1 MKGEYST
8 TCCVLGSFFSAI
20 PPSLP
25 PDPRALAWLEV
36 PGGLTAAE
44 GIAGEVHSLNRKMTN
59 LNIFWDFSFFMCVNE
74 CPDLL
79 LEPVHLRLAAAVLC
93 EAGGAVGVRVHHA
106 AILGLKEVFFTN
118 K

>member
-1 MKGEYST
+1 MFLVF
-8 TCCVLGSFFSAI
+8 CAI
-20 PPSLP
+20 PLSLP

-36 PGGLTAAE
+36 PGGLPAAE
-44 GIAGEVHSLNRKMTN
+44 GIASEVHSLKKMTN
-59 LNIFWDFSFFMCVNE
+59 LNIFWDFLFFMWATE

-106 AILGLKEVFFTN
+106 AILALKGFLKPPNCNRF
-118 K
+118 